1 MSWNLYN
8 MSVRVPFIMRFVL
21 HRLIRRKILVGLG
34 PVRPSFKRPKS
45 AKSLATNP
53 MVYSE
58 YLSEIETRRTTFRSP
73 FHNPHGWIF
82 IFSQKS
88 IIT

>member
-8 MSVRVPFIMRFVL
+8 MSVRLPFIMKFVL

-53 MVYSE
+53 
-58 YLSEIETRRTTFRSP
+58 SP
-73 FHNPHGWIF
+73 GP
-82 IFSQKS
+82 
-88 IIT
+88 